1 MESKVV
7 NLYLVGTFILTS
19 LVLLVTPGPDMLAML
34 GRGISQGRQAAIV
47 TVIGYALGDLIHT
60 TFAVIGLSAIIY
72 SSAILFQIVKYLG
85 ALYLIYLGIQTIWH
99 KRQFKLASES
109 GTIETGKILRQSILS
124 SLLNPRTTLFFLAFL
139 PQFVDVN
146 LGNSQ
151 MQMLALGAI
160 FMMLG
165 ILAYFPL
172 AYFSGIIGTWI
183 QTRKA
188 VADKL
193 RLMTGSIFIGLGIR
207 IAMPEKSS

>member
-1 MESKVV
+1 MD
-7 NLYLVGTFILTS
+7 LYLVGTFILTS
-19 LVLLVTPGPDMLAML
+19 LLLFATPGPDMLAML

-72 SSAILFQIVKYLG
+72 SSSILFQIVKYIG
-85 ALYLIYLGIQTIWH
+85 ALYLIYLGIQTIRH
-99 KRQFKLASES
+99 RHQFKLSSES
-109 GTIETGKILRQSILS
+109 KKIKNGKILRESILS
-124 SLLNPRTTLFFLAFL
+124 SVLNPKTTLFFLAFL
-139 PQFVDVN
+139 PQFVDADA
-146 LGNSQ
+146 GNVQ
-151 MQMLALGAI
+151 IQMLVLGAI

-172 AYFSGIIGTWI
+172 AYFSGLVGTWI

-193 RLMTGSIFIGLGIR
+193 HLITGSIFIGLGIR
-207 IAMPEKSS
+207 IALPAKSS